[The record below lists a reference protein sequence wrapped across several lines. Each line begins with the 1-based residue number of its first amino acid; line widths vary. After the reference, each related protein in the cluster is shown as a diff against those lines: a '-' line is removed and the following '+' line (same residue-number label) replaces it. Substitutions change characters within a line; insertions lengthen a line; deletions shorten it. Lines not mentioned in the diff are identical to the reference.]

1 MLKLSACANTW
12 NINYSSHAFHTF
24 GLNQSDNIRHPFL
37 RSMKHPTQ
45 GWEVHPGWSPRA
57 WCSMVQQIPHFPP
70 AIHFTGGETYHEMLA
85 RSYLIIHL
93 RLLVS
98 SFYCT
103 MAIVASYLS
112 IVMQNMMIFSIT
124 IAGWWFSVLPLW
136 KMTDWKSVGM
146 MKFPIYR
153 KITFM
158 FQSTNQN
165 RKYPWLPSWLEVP
178 KWG

>member
-12 NINYSSHAFHTF
+12 NINYSSHTHFW
-24 GLNQSDNIRHPFL
+24 SKPIRQYQTSFPSQYETSKTRL
-37 RSMKHPTQ
+37 GGSSWMKQ
-45 GWEVHPGWSPRA
+45 E
-57 WCSMVQQIPHFPP
+57 SMVQHGAADP
-70 AIHFTGGETYHEMLA
+70 AFSTRHSLHWGETYHEMLA

-124 IAGWWFSVLPLW
+124 IAGWWFFVLPLW

-146 MKFPIYR
+146 MKFPI
-153 KITFM
+153 
-158 FQSTNQN
+158 
-165 RKYPWLPSWLEVP
+165 
-178 KWG
+178 